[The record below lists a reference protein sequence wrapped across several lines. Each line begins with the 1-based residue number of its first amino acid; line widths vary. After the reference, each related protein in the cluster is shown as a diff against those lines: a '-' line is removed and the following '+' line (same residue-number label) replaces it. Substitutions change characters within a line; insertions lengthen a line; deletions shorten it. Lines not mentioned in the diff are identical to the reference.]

1 MGKDGRFRSSYVVI
15 MGVGEYSPEFYDF
28 RSIHC
33 AEAFVKGRTLG
44 KWKQVEDNE
53 FRKGEK
59 YVRIEPRM
67 GVGNKAAFVQ
77 FEQNGMFESHPY
89 VYFENAKSFVEGVI
103 TGRRIAGVNY
113 KFDPVTNSYEFD
125 DGQKIT
131 IIEQE
136 MK

>member
-1 MGKDGRFRSSYVVI
+1 MGRDGRIQSSYVVI
-15 MGVGEYSPEFYDF
+15 VGEGEYVPTFYDF
-28 RSIHC
+28 SSIQC
-33 AEAFVKGRTLG
+33 AKAFVKGRTLG
-44 KWKQVEDNE
+44 KWKQVEDHQ
-53 FRKGEK
+53 FTKGKK
-59 YVRIEPRM
+59 YVRIEPRL

-77 FEQNGMFESHPY
+77 IEENGTFESHPY

-103 TGRRIAGVNY
+103 TGRRIAGINY

-131 IIEQE
+131 IMEQE